1 MQDKLPANELT
12 LEQITKKEELENR
25 YYTWIQSHFSK
36 QEQSFIDEL
45 LDCIE
50 EQTFFGL
57 AEQWA
62 SSTFKNKLHY

>member
-1 MQDKLPANELT
+1 MQTKLPIDELT
-12 LEQITKKEELENR
+12 LEQITKKEELENN

-36 QEQSFIDEL
+36 QEQLFIDEL

-50 EQTFFGL
+50 EETFFGL